1 VLRKARIVVPTWANL
16 DPRVLVDMLGPRC
29 ARHAILDPMNP
40 EDLRAYA
47 RRNWRAAEMGK
58 REHWAREVAERG
70 SLATFEASQALWEH
84 VRGLRPDWPT
94 PEERRADLAHHVALK
109 RALDLAAGAFRS
121 AAHR

>member
-1 VLRKARIVVPTWANL
+1 MRHPHPVPLPRGLTWIRVSCWTCPAR
-16 DPRVLVDMLGPRC
+16 
-29 ARHAILDPMNP
+29 ARRDILHEMNA

-47 RRNWRAAEMGK
+47 QRDWHAAEMRK
-58 REHWAREVAERG
+58 RDHWAREVAERG

-84 VRGLRPDWPT
+84 VRCLRPDWPT

-121 AAHR
+121 PAHR